1 VQDLRGKDLGKE
13 KRREEKKKERFFTKS
28 FFLSVLRVLVSCL
41 FTTMATNIGSIMVI
55 QLYNISNWFYTLIM
69 ERLIEQFRRKMA
81 LTQGA
86 SIRSI
91 DKSIAWEARLIGIRG
106 ARGVGKTT
114 LLLQHIKN
122 TFADDFQSVLYV
134 SLDNLW
140 FTERRLIDLAEEF
153 HKRGGIYLFLDEVHK
168 YPDWAQAIKNLY
180 DDYPDL
186 HIVFTGSSLLEILDA
201 RADLSRRALMYE
213 LQGLSFREF
222 LNFQIGSMFAPI
234 PLEDLL
240 NRHESIAVDI
250 LAKVKPF
257 KYFSTYLQT
266 GYYPYYLEG
275 QDTYYQRLEETV
287 MMILELELPLLR
299 HIDIAYVPKLKQLLG
314 IIAESSP
321 FIPNISKLSERIL
334 IHRQTLLSYLQ
345 FLGESKLTHSLFRNT
360 QGIGALQKPDKLY
373 LDNTNLAYLFR
384 GEQADI
390 GALRETFLLNQ
401 LAKDHVVTYTQAG
414 DFLVDSFT
422 TIEVGGKNK
431 TRRQIKDVAEGYIA
445 ADTIEY
451 GFGRKVPLWLFGF
464 LY

>member
-1 VQDLRGKDLGKE
+1 
-13 KRREEKKKERFFTKS
+13 
-28 FFLSVLRVLVSCL
+28 
-41 FTTMATNIGSIMVI
+41 
-55 QLYNISNWFYTLIM
+55 M

-122 TFADDFQSVLYV
+122 TFADDLQSVLYV

-140 FTERRLIDLAEEF
+140 FSEHRLIDLADEF
-153 HKRGGIYLFLDEVHK
+153 HKKGGEWLFLDEVHK
-168 YPDWAQAIKNLY
+168 YPEWARTLKNLY

-213 LQGLSFREF
+213 LQGLSFREY
-222 LNFQIGSMFAPI
+222 LNFETGSSFAPI
-234 PLEDLL
+234 SLPDLL
-240 NRHESIAVDI
+240 ERHESIAPDI
-250 LAKVKPF
+250 VANIKPF
-257 KYFSTYLQT
+257 KYFSAYLQT

-275 QDTYYQRLEETV
+275 RETYYRRLEETI

-299 HIDIAYVPKLKQLLG
+299 RIDISYVPKLKQLLS
-314 IIAESSP
+314 IIAESAP
-321 FIPNISKLSERIL
+321 FIPNISKLSERML

-345 FLGESKLTHSLFRNT
+345 YLGESKLTHSLFRNT
-360 QGIGALQKPDKLY
+360 QGIKALQKPDKLY

-384 GEQADI
+384 GDRADI
-390 GALRETFLLNQ
+390 GTLRETFLLNQ
-401 LAKDHVVTYTQAG
+401 LAKDHGVTYTQAG
-414 DFLVDSFT
+414 DFLVDDST

-431 TRRQIKDVAEGYIA
+431 TGRQIKDSAEGFIA
-445 ADTIEY
+445 ADNLEY

>member
-1 VQDLRGKDLGKE
+1 
-13 KRREEKKKERFFTKS
+13 
-28 FFLSVLRVLVSCL
+28 
-41 FTTMATNIGSIMVI
+41 
-55 QLYNISNWFYTLIM
+55 M
-69 ERLIEQFRRKMA
+69 ERLIELFRRKMA
-81 LTQGA
+81 LTQGT

-91 DKSIAWEARLIGIRG
+91 DKDIDWSGRLVGIRG

-114 LLLQHIKN
+114 LFLQHIKN
-122 TFADDFQSVLYV
+122 TFADNLQSVLYA

-140 FTERRLIDLAEEF
+140 FAEHGLIDMADKF
-153 HKRGGIYLFLDEVHK
+153 YKQGGTFLFLDEVHK
-168 YPDWAQAIKNLY
+168 YPDWARTIKNLY

-186 HIVFTGSSLLEILDA
+186 HIAFTGSSLLEILDA

-213 LQGLSFREF
+213 MQGLSFREF
-222 LNFQIGSMFAPI
+222 LNFQTGSAFE
-234 PLEDLL
+234 PLPLTDVLE
-240 NRHESIAVDI
+240 RHESIAVDI
-250 LAKVKPF
+250 LAHIKPF

-275 QDTYYQRLEETV
+275 AETYYQRLEETI

-299 HIDIAYVPKLKQLLG
+299 HIDISYAPKLKQLLG

-321 FIPNISKLSERIL
+321 FIPNISKLSDRML

-360 QGIGALQKPDKLY
+360 RGIGALQKPDKLY

-384 GEQADI
+384 GEQADT
-390 GALRETFLLNQ
+390 GAMRETFILNQ
-401 LAKDHVVTYTQAG
+401 LAKDHAVTYTEAG
-414 DFLVDSFT
+414 DFLVDEFT

-431 TRRQIKDVAEGYIA
+431 TRRQIKDIPEAYIA
-445 ADTIEY
+445 ADDLEY
-451 GFGRKVPLWLFGF
+451 GFGKKVPLWMFGF

>member
-1 VQDLRGKDLGKE
+1 
-13 KRREEKKKERFFTKS
+13 
-28 FFLSVLRVLVSCL
+28 
-41 FTTMATNIGSIMVI
+41 
-55 QLYNISNWFYTLIM
+55 M
-69 ERLIEQFRRKMA
+69 ERLVELFRRKMA

-91 DKSIAWEARLIGIRG
+91 DKEIAWDARLVGIRG

-114 LLLQHIKN
+114 LFLQHMKN
-122 TFADDFQSVLYV
+122 TFADDLQSVLYA

-140 FTERRLIDLAEEF
+140 FAEHGLVDLADRF
-153 HKRGGIYLFLDEVHK
+153 YKQGGKFLFLDEVHK
-168 YPDWAQAIKNLY
+168 CPDWARTIKSLY

-186 HIVFTGSSLLEILDA
+186 HIAFTGSSLLEILDA

-213 LQGLSFREF
+213 MQGLSFREF
-222 LNFQIGSMFAPI
+222 LNFQTGSAFE
-234 PLEDLL
+234 PLPLTDILE
-240 NRHESIAVDI
+240 RHESIAVDI
-250 LAKVKPF
+250 LARIKPF

-275 QDTYYQRLEETV
+275 VETYYQRLEETI

-299 HIDIAYVPKLKQLLG
+299 HIDISYVPKLKQLLG

-321 FIPNISKLSERIL
+321 FIPNISKLSDRML

-360 QGIGALQKPDKLY
+360 RGIGALQKPDKLY
-373 LDNTNLAYLFR
+373 MDNTNLAYLFR
-384 GEQADI
+384 GDQADT
-390 GALRETFLLNQ
+390 GALWETFLLNQ
-401 LAKDHVVTYTQAG
+401 LAKDHSVAYTEAG
-414 DFLVDSFT
+414 DFLVDELT

-431 TRRQIKDVAEGYIA
+431 TRRQIKDMPEGYIA
-445 ADTIEY
+445 ADNLEY
-451 GFGRKVPLWLFGF
+451 GFGKKIPLWLFGF

>member
-1 VQDLRGKDLGKE
+1 
-13 KRREEKKKERFFTKS
+13 
-28 FFLSVLRVLVSCL
+28 
-41 FTTMATNIGSIMVI
+41 
-55 QLYNISNWFYTLIM
+55 M
-69 ERLIEQFRRKMA
+69 ERLIEQFRRKIA
-81 LTQGA
+81 LTQGG

-91 DKSIAWEARLIGIRG
+91 DTAIDWKARLIGIRG

-122 TFADDFQSVLYV
+122 TFADDIQSVLYA

-140 FTERRLIDLAEEF
+140 FSEHRLVDLADEF
-153 HKRGGIYLFLDEVHK
+153 HKKGGAWLFLDEVHK
-168 YPDWAQAIKNLY
+168 YPDWAQTLKNLY

-213 LQGLSFREF
+213 LQGLSFREY
-222 LNFQIGSMFAPI
+222 LNFETGYSFAPI
-234 PLEDLL
+234 SFKDILQ
-240 NRHESIAVDI
+240 RHESISVDI
-250 LAKVKPF
+250 MAQIKPF

-275 QDTYYQRLEETV
+275 KETYLQRLEETV

-299 HIDIAYVPKLKQLLG
+299 HIDISYVPKLKQLLG

-345 FLGESKLTHSLFRNT
+345 YLGESKLTHSLFKNT
-360 QGIGALQKPDKLY
+360 HGIGALQKPDKLY

-384 GEQADI
+384 GDKADI

-401 LAKDHVVTYTQAG
+401 LSKDHRVAYTQAG
-414 DFLVDSFT
+414 DFLVDGSI

-431 TRRQIKDVAEGYIA
+431 TRRQIKENTDGYIA
-445 ADTIEY
+445 ADNLEY
-451 GFGRKVPLWLFGF
+451 GFGKKIPLWLFGF

>member
-1 VQDLRGKDLGKE
+1 
-13 KRREEKKKERFFTKS
+13 
-28 FFLSVLRVLVSCL
+28 
-41 FTTMATNIGSIMVI
+41 
-55 QLYNISNWFYTLIM
+55 M

-122 TFADDFQSVLYV
+122 TFADDLQSVLYV

-140 FTERRLIDLAEEF
+140 FSEHRLIDLADEF
-153 HKRGGIYLFLDEVHK
+153 HKKGGEWLFLDEVHK
-168 YPDWAQAIKNLY
+168 YPEWARTLKNLY

-222 LNFQIGSMFAPI
+222 LNFETHSSFAPI
-234 PLEDLL
+234 SLPDLL
-240 NRHESIAVDI
+240 ERHESIAPDI
-250 LAKVKPF
+250 VANIKPF
-257 KYFSTYLQT
+257 KYFSAYLQT

-275 QDTYYQRLEETV
+275 RETYYRRLEETI

-299 HIDIAYVPKLKQLLG
+299 RIDISYVPKLKQLLS
-314 IIAESSP
+314 IIAESAP
-321 FIPNISKLSERIL
+321 FIPNISKLSERML

-345 FLGESKLTHSLFRNT
+345 YLGESKLTHSLFRNT
-360 QGIGALQKPDKLY
+360 QGIKALQKPDKLY

-384 GEQADI
+384 GDRADI
-390 GALRETFLLNQ
+390 GTLRETFLLNQ
-401 LAKDHVVTYTQAG
+401 LAKDHGVTYTQAG
-414 DFLVDSFT
+414 DFLVDDST

-431 TRRQIKDVAEGYIA
+431 TGRQIKGSAEGFIA
-445 ADTIEY
+445 ADNLEY

>member
-1 VQDLRGKDLGKE
+1 
-13 KRREEKKKERFFTKS
+13 
-28 FFLSVLRVLVSCL
+28 
-41 FTTMATNIGSIMVI
+41 M
-55 QLYNISNWFYTLIM
+55 IM

-122 TFADDFQSVLYV
+122 TFADDLQSVLYV

-140 FTERRLIDLAEEF
+140 FSEHRLIDLADEF
-153 HKRGGIYLFLDEVHK
+153 HKKGGEWLFLDEVHK
-168 YPDWAQAIKNLY
+168 YPEWARTLKNLY
-180 DDYPDL
+180 DEYPDL

-213 LQGLSFREF
+213 LQGLSFREY
-222 LNFQIGSMFAPI
+222 LNFETGSFFAPI
-234 PLEDLL
+234 SLPDLL
-240 NRHESIAVDI
+240 ERHESIAPDI
-250 LAKVKPF
+250 VANIKPF
-257 KYFSTYLQT
+257 KYFSAYLQT

-275 QDTYYQRLEETV
+275 RETYYRRLEETI
-287 MMILELELPLLR
+287 MMILEFELPLLR
-299 HIDIAYVPKLKQLLG
+299 RIDISYVPKLKQLLS
-314 IIAESSP
+314 IIAESAP
-321 FIPNISKLSERIL
+321 FIPNISKLSERML

-345 FLGESKLTHSLFRNT
+345 YLGESKLTHSLFRNT
-360 QGIGALQKPDKLY
+360 QGIKALQKPDKLY

-384 GEQADI
+384 GDRADI
-390 GALRETFLLNQ
+390 GTLRETFLLNQ
-401 LAKDHVVTYTQAG
+401 LAKDHGVTYTQAG
-414 DFLVDSFT
+414 DFLVDGST

-431 TRRQIKDVAEGYIA
+431 TGRQIKDSAEGFIA
-445 ADTIEY
+445 ADNLEY

>member
-1 VQDLRGKDLGKE
+1 MQDNGI
-13 KRREEKKKERFFTKS
+13 
-28 FFLSVLRVLVSCL
+28 CH
-41 FTTMATNIGSIMVI
+41 FTTIVTYMHSILVI
-55 QLYNISNWFYTLIM
+55 RLYNYSNWPYALIM

-91 DKSIAWEARLIGIRG
+91 DNNIAWEARLIGIRG

-122 TFADDFQSVLYV
+122 TFADDLQSVLYA

-140 FTERRLIDLAEEF
+140 FAERRLIDLADEF
-153 HKRGGIYLFLDEVHK
+153 HKRGGLWLFLDEVHK
-168 YPDWAQAIKNLY
+168 YPDWAQTIKNLY

-186 HIVFTGSSLLEILDA
+186 HIVFTGSSLLEILDS

-222 LNFQIGSMFAPI
+222 LNFQIGYTFAPL

-240 NRHESIAVDI
+240 KRHESIAMDI
-250 LAKVKPF
+250 LAQIKPF

-275 QDTYYQRLEETV
+275 QETYYQRLEETV

-299 HIDIAYVPKLKQLLG
+299 HIDISYVPKLKQLLG

-345 FLGESKLTHSLFRNT
+345 YLGESKLTHSLFRNT

-384 GEQADI
+384 GDKVDI
-390 GALRETFLLNQ
+390 GTLRETFLLNQ
-401 LAKDHVVTYTQAG
+401 LAKDHAVTYTQAG
-414 DFLVDSFT
+414 DFLVDGST

-431 TRRQIKDVAEGYIA
+431 TRRQIKDLAEGYIA
-445 ADTIEY
+445 ADNLEY